1 MARLAVRIDARR
13 RGDAPQAS
21 APSKAVAFAA
31 SSACAFY
38 VDGGPGARFD
48 AFSQPG
54 GTFPLKLDD
63 AVEYQR
69 MRRSWQPVRPPR

>member
-1 MARLAVRIDARR
+1 MRL
-13 RGDAPQAS
+13 
-21 APSKAVAFAA
+21 
-31 SSACAFY
+31 
-38 VDGGPGARFD
+38 GGSGARFD

-69 MRRSWQPVRPPR
+69 MRRSWQPARPHTGARPPLHSGYPRGAWPPYAAAR